1 MAAGTSLIE
10 EDVLDAEI
18 VEVLS
23 NGSRRELNISMI
35 STIAVSIVFLL
46 MAMSF
51 GKAVIY
57 DSNQEGSFSGEWWE
71 TPLHQRHKM
80 DLPMDLSQRPQEI
93 SIEQYISINEQIEL
107 E

>member
-1 MAAGTSLIE
+1 MGADTSLIE
-10 EDVLDAEI
+10 DDVLVAEI
-18 VEVLS
+18 VEVLP

-51 GKAVIY
+51 GKAIMH

-71 TPLHQRHKM
+71 LH
-80 DLPMDLSQRPQEI
+80 
-93 SIEQYISINEQIEL
+93 YINVTKWICQWI
-107 E
+107 